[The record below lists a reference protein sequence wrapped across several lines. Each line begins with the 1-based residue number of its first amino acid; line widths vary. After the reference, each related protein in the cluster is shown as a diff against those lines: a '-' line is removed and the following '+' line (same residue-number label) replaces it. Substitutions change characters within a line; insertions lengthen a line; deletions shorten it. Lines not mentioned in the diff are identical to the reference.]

1 MWRAAL
7 EQWGRP
13 AFQGMD
19 AAMHG
24 IGAVMWSDWMAYGPV
39 TGTRRV
45 FAAVAAAVAMV
56 TVMAW
61 DEGLELPEDPNHPL
75 NKHFPKEV
83 EFMQGLRQARSDRLM
98 ERQKAK
104 GKKRKA
110 ADEKDL
116 LPDSAAEIEPE

>member
-1 MWRAAL
+1 
-7 EQWGRP
+7 
-13 AFQGMD
+13 MD